1 MGQNE
6 LVKVLWY
13 YNLIPHYEVSEQKI
27 VCPFHKD
34 INPSMIVDLLN
45 NRWFCFGC
53 GRSGDAHS
61 FVYEMEKRQNKS
73 INTLDA
79 AIKYQKILKSKKTSD
94 ITKIKYRYSLK
105 SNKDSKE
112 LYDISYDYYHGLS
125 KVNWCKESKEKEIED
140 VKKYMLNRGFS
151 LTTLNT
157 VGAKVTYSSNYQL
170 ILPLMDNGKFKGW
183 VSRTFVKEIEAK
195 RKYLYNTGFK
205 RSTTLCGSY
214 GHKNYVIVVE
224 GFMDRLSFIEAGIEP
239 DNVVAILGWKMSD
252 QQQKKLKS
260 KGVKYII
267 SALDNDIAGRKG
279 TNFLKT
285 TDFKVVRFK
294 YLKGIKDPGEMS
306 KTQLFKCYKKTMSVF
321 NNTIESLK
329 FIKRKE

>member
-1 MGQNE
+1 MDQN
-6 LVKVLWY
+6 LAKVLWY
-13 YNLIPHYEVSEQKI
+13 YNLIPTVELAEQKI

-34 INPSMIVDLLN
+34 VNPSMIVDLAS
-45 NRWFCFGC
+45 NRWYCFGC
-53 GRSGDAHS
+53 GRSGDAYK
-61 FVYEMEKRQNKS
+61 FVYEMERRKNKN

-94 ITKIKYRYSLK
+94 IKIKYKYSLK
-105 SNKDSKE
+105 SKKNSKE

-125 KVNWCKESKEKEIED
+125 KVDWCKDSDIPEIED
-140 VKKYMLNRGFS
+140 VKEYMLNRGFS
-151 LTTLNT
+151 LSTLNT
-157 VGAKVTYSSNYQL
+157 VGAKVTYNSNYQL
-170 ILPLMDNGKFKGW
+170 ILPLVDNGKFKGW

-205 RSTTLCGSY
+205 RSTTLCGEY
-214 GHKNYVIVVE
+214 GKKDYVIVVE

-239 DNVVAILGWKMSD
+239 DNIVAILGWKMSE

-267 SALDNDIAGRKG
+267 SALDNDIAGKKG
-279 TNFLKT
+279 TTFLKT

-306 KTQLFKCYKKTMSVF
+306 KNQLLKCYKKTMSVF